1 MLRIDDELTLD
12 TLTLSTYERLRES
25 GLFIKDIED
34 VLIRNSDLSS
44 NKVKEEFFYWRE
56 QNGLIRKRY
65 KKKTAIRRVSLV

>member
-1 MLRIDDELTLD
+1 MLRIDDDLTLD
-12 TLTLSTYERLRES
+12 TLTLSTYEALRES

-34 VLIRNSDLSS
+34 VLIKNSDLSP

-65 KKKTAIRRVSLV
+65 RKRTAVRRVSLI